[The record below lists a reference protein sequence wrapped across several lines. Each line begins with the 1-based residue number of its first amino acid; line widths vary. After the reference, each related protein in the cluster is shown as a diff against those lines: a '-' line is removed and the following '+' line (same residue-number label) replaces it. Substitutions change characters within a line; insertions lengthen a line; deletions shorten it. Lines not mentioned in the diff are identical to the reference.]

1 PETVVARLEEV
12 GCTVEVNGDVLT
24 VVPPT
29 WRSDLTMA
37 ADLVEEVLRLEG
49 LEAIPTIVP
58 TAPAGRGLSDAQKRR
73 RAVGH
78 AQAYVGYCQISPS
91 HFMKPVTFDVW
102 GLHPDHE
109 RRNTVTVLKQLEADS
124 NVLSTTLLPDML
136 AALRLNFIRCTG
148 DFSHFGG
155 QQVSF

>member
-1 PETVVARLEEV
+1 VPTMPSITMPVTRPSELAGVEYSPETVVARLEEV

-78 AQAYVGYCQISPS
+78 ALAYAGY
-91 HFMKPVTFDVW
+91 
-102 GLHPDHE
+102 
-109 RRNTVTVLKQLEADS
+109 A
-124 NVLSTTLLPDML
+124 
-136 AALRLNFIRCTG
+136 
-148 DFSHFGG
+148 
-155 QQVSF
+155 